1 MIKKNT
7 MKKSLV
13 DFKFDKELILTI
25 FDSFSVLS
33 FDDFVEL
40 SSKELF
46 PLFVLFYTICCT
58 IDKSAQ
64 DDLSWKLNLFED
76 SIVLLLES
84 YGIEMISVILSL
96 RVSLSV
102 ETSLLSESFLVDDVL
117 CIKTESSMK
126 KDYSNVNK

>member
-1 MIKKNT
+1 

-64 DDLSWKLNLFED
+64 DDLS
-76 SIVLLLES
+76 
-84 YGIEMISVILSL
+84 
-96 RVSLSV
+96 
-102 ETSLLSESFLVDDVL
+102 
-117 CIKTESSMK
+117 
-126 KDYSNVNK
+126 